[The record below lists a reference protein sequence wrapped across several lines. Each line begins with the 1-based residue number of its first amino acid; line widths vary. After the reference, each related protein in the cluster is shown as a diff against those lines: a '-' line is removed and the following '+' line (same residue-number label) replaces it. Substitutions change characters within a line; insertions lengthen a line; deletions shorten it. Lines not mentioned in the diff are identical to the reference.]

1 MALHRSSMSSRRG
14 SKNDSQKDDD
24 EPDNNGY
31 IQILVKPLEQGHFN
45 LVLNW
50 FGIHNYSTQQ
60 VGAAYGIVVLLGSV
74 LFYQLVKCD
83 LGSYF
88 QRLCGVLVPMFTIM
102 CCFYWLSLYLRQS
115 WNTTSIY
122 FLFSSCFVGET
133 IAQILIS
140 SWFGGT
146 GSSPPQDSGGG
157 GETPSSSP
165 ATQPLVV
172 FIVLFSVCTA
182 SVFSSLETIHSVVVI
197 TLVSF
202 TRFLACSALG
212 ELPQTLRPYL
222 AYICGLLGIII
233 SKYMETILK
242 PPINNFVT
250 HDGKI
255 SVIKRRRS
263 SSSSAHAFSA
273 HRSARRTSLPALIPK
288 SQCSSN
294 SFEAAILGEAHGLI
308 TDMLADVS
316 LPPNVISGLRT
327 LGNLLRPAESH
338 SSFHKPR
345 VSPLVSLTE
354 STSYSSDNEE
364 SPYTGER
371 PNMLPKKMRR
381 SLPPSLIRR
390 MSTST
395 WTTTTSATG
404 MPTLELEPCRIRS
417 SSFRHSRDGTP
428 ASSPVG
434 SRSNSPSP
442 SSPTVILTIPK
453 SRSFSLASP
462 SPAGSSHSK
471 RFSRKSMASSVQ
483 GLESFTGRGDSLS
496 SSSSLSSSKHISSYS
511 TSTTKEDSDLSPSA
525 MDEGDRSKL
534 PLFKEQ
540 QMTSL
545 RRLNITS
552 DYESND
558 SPSSSDH
565 SDSVLTS
572 DDLVS
577 GSPPKRPVY
586 NRGSSS
592 SQAASQFRRVV
603 HDTHIADELG
613 VDTAEDAD
621 EEDVDDHEPDEIP
634 SVVPEVKKD
643 ISHVPVLPSLID
655 GEDRTDSAECA
666 CNEHLPYDVNTIDQ
680 CELLHIHKLNEW
692 DYPIFDLS
700 DKYHDTILSR
710 MIYKLFMDVGL
721 FETFRIPVAPF
732 LHFFHELEIGYREKP
747 YHNRIHA
754 SDVLHGVYYLSTQPI
769 PGFTQL
775 HTTDMFSRNGS
786 SSESESDCV
795 EKMIHKAGSFMAEDS
810 YGIMGG
816 NFPAL
821 ELMALYTAAAMHD
834 YNHPGRTNAF
844 LVATHAKQAILYNDR
859 SVLENYHAA
868 AAWQLLLS
876 KQHNNYLSGLD
887 QAEFKR
893 FRFLVIELIL
903 ATDLKRHFE
912 ILAEFNA
919 KLHISGCGGQCLT
932 RVNDEESSTGIDW
945 SVETERLLVMQMV
958 IKLADINGPAKTKH
972 LHRQWT
978 YRIAE
983 EFYEQG
989 DEEVNLGMPI
999 SPYMDRKMPQLAK
1012 LQQTFINHLVAP
1024 LCNAMVTGGLLP
1036 GTWVEDEDSDA
1047 ETSEQSDTDKADS
1060 TCKDTEDENETD
1072 QDTGSPVLLKFDKK
1086 PRKVNCLLTKN
1097 MKENYEYWIGVMKQ
1111 EEQQKMNSETTTETV
1126 QQDNGSEMEPIK
1138 EETESAASANS
1149 SPGAPGTPSKEPAA
1163 QPENTD
1169 NASEE
1174 K

>member
-50 FGIHNYSTQQ
+50 FGIHNFSTQQ
-60 VGAAYGIVVLLGSV
+60 VGAAYGLVVLLGSV
-74 LFYQLVKCD
+74 LLYQLVKCD

-115 WNTTSIY
+115 WNTTSVY

-140 SWFGGT
+140 NWFGGT
-146 GSSPPQDSGGG
+146 GSSPPQDTGGG
-157 GETPSSSP
+157 GEVPPSSP
-165 ATQPLVV
+165 TTQPLVV
-172 FIVLFSVCTA
+172 FIVLFSVCTS
-182 SVFSSLETIHSVVVI
+182 SVFSSLETIHSAMVI

-202 TRFLACSALG
+202 TRFLACSSLG
-212 ELPQTLRPYL
+212 DLPPSLRPYL
-222 AYICGLLGIII
+222 AYICGLVGIII

-242 PPINNFVT
+242 PPINNFMT

-288 SQCSSN
+288 SQCSSS
-294 SFEAAILGEAHGLI
+294 SFESAILGEAHGLI

-327 LGNLLRPAESH
+327 LGNLLKPAESH

-354 STSYSSDNEE
+354 STNYSSDNEE

-371 PNMLPKKMRR
+371 PSMLPKKMRR

-462 SPAGSSHSK
+462 SPVGSSHSK

-483 GLESFTGRGDSLS
+483 GLESSAGRGDSLS
-496 SSSSLSSSKHISSYS
+496 SSLSSSSSSSKHISSYS

-525 MDEGDRSKL
+525 MEEGEHTKL
-534 PLFKEQ
+534 PLIKEQ

-565 SDSVLTS
+565 SDGVMTS

-592 SQAASQFRRVV
+592 TQAASQFRRVI
-603 HDTHIADELG
+603 HDTRIADELG

-621 EEDVDDHEPDEIP
+621 EEDVDDHETDEIPP
-634 SVVPEVKKD
+634 SVVPDVKKD
-643 ISHVPVLPSLID
+643 SSCGTVPLLLEL
-655 GEDRTDSAECA
+655 GEDRTDSAKSVCSDI
-666 CNEHLPYDVNTIDQ
+666 LPWDVNTIEQ
-680 CELLHIHKLNEW
+680 CDILHIHKLNEW
-692 DYPIFDLS
+692 DFPIFELS
-700 DKYHDTILSR
+700 DKFHDTILSR
-710 MIYKLFMDVGL
+710 MIYKLFMEVGL

-732 LHFFHELEIGYREKP
+732 LQFFHELEIGYKDKP

-795 EKMIHKAGSFMAEDS
+795 EKMTHRAGSFMAEDS

-876 KQHNNYLSGLD
+876 NPHHNYLSGLD

-919 KLHISGCGGQCLT
+919 K
-932 RVNDEESSTGIDW
+932 VNDEESSTGIDW

-989 DEEVNLGMPI
+989 DEELGLGMPI

-1036 GTWVEDEDSDA
+1036 GTWVEDPDSDA
-1047 ETSEQSDTDKADS
+1047 EASGQSDTDKTDN

-1072 QDTGSPVLLKFDKK
+1072 QDTGSPVLMKFAKK

-1111 EEQQKMNSETTTETV
+1111 EELQKANSETSTESG
-1126 QQDNGSEMEPIK
+1126 QQPENSSEMEPIK

-1149 SPGAPGTPSKEPAA
+1149 SPGAPGTPSKESAV
-1163 QPENTD
+1163 QSDDTD
-1169 NASEE
+1169 NTLEE
-1174 K
+1174 DK

>member
-50 FGIHNYSTQQ
+50 FGIHNFSTQQ

-74 LFYQLVKCD
+74 LLYQLVKCD

-115 WNTTSIY
+115 WNTTSVY

-140 SWFGGT
+140 NWFGGT
-146 GSSPPQDSGGG
+146 GSSPPQSSGGG
-157 GETPSSSP
+157 EEVPPSSP
-165 ATQPLVV
+165 TTQPLVV

-182 SVFSSLETIHSVVVI
+182 SVFSSLETIHSSMVI

-202 TRFLACSALG
+202 TRFLACSSLG
-212 ELPQTLRPYL
+212 DLPQSLRPYL
-222 AYICGLLGIII
+222 AYICGLVGIII

-242 PPINNFVT
+242 PPINNFMT

-288 SQCSSN
+288 SQCSSS
-294 SFEAAILGEAHGLI
+294 SFESAILGEAHGLI

-327 LGNLLRPAESH
+327 LGNLLKPAESH

-354 STSYSSDNEE
+354 STNYSSDNEE

-371 PNMLPKKMRR
+371 PSMLPKKMRR

-428 ASSPVG
+428 ASSPV
-434 SRSNSPSP
+434 
-442 SSPTVILTIPK
+442 
-453 SRSFSLASP
+453 
-462 SPAGSSHSK
+462 
-471 RFSRKSMASSVQ
+471 M
-483 GLESFTGRGDSLS
+483 
-496 SSSSLSSSKHISSYS
+496 
-511 TSTTKEDSDLSPSA
+511 
-525 MDEGDRSKL
+525 
-534 PLFKEQ
+534 
-540 QMTSL
+540 
-545 RRLNITS
+545 
-552 DYESND
+552 
-558 SPSSSDH
+558 
-565 SDSVLTS
+565 
-572 DDLVS
+572 
-577 GSPPKRPVY
+577 
-586 NRGSSS
+586 
-592 SQAASQFRRVV
+592 
-603 HDTHIADELG
+603 HDTHLSDELG

-621 EEDVDDHEPDEIP
+621 EEDVDDHETDEIP
-634 SVVPEVKKD
+634 SVVQEVKKD
-643 ISHVPVLPSLID
+643 ISAVPLLLEL
-655 GEDRTDSAECA
+655 GEGRTDSSKSVCSDI
-666 CNEHLPYDVNTIDQ
+666 LPWDVNSVEQ
-680 CELLHIHKLNEW
+680 CELLHIHQLNEW
-692 DYPIFDLS
+692 DFPIFELS
-700 DKYHDTILSR
+700 DKFHDTILSR
-710 MIYKLFMDVGL
+710 MIYKLFMEVGL

-786 SSESESDCV
+786 SSESESDCI
-795 EKMIHKAGSFMAEDS
+795 EKMTHRAGSFMAEDS

-876 KQHNNYLSGLD
+876 NPHHNYLSGLD

-919 KLHISGCGGQCLT
+919 KLHISGCGGQYH
-932 RVNDEESSTGIDW
+932 VNDEESSTGIDW

-989 DEEVNLGMPI
+989 DEELGLGMPI

-1036 GTWVEDEDSDA
+1036 GTWVEDPDSDA
-1047 ETSEQSDTDKADS
+1047 EASGQSDTEKTDN

-1072 QDTGSPVLLKFDKK
+1072 PDTGSPVLLKFDKK

-1097 MKENYEYWIGVMKQ
+1097 MKENYEYWLGIMKQ
-1111 EEQQKMNSETTTETV
+1111 EEQQKAESTETG
-1126 QQDNGSEMEPIK
+1126 QLSESSEMEPIK
-1138 EETESAASANS
+1138 EETESVASANS
-1149 SPGAPGTPSKEPAA
+1149 SPGAPGTPSKEPAV
-1163 QPENTD
+1163 QTD
-1169 NASEE
+1169 NTSEE

>member
-1 MALHRSSMSSRRG
+1 
-14 SKNDSQKDDD
+14 
-24 EPDNNGY
+24 
-31 IQILVKPLEQGHFN
+31 
-45 LVLNW
+45 
-50 FGIHNYSTQQ
+50 
-60 VGAAYGIVVLLGSV
+60 
-74 LFYQLVKCD
+74 C
-83 LGSYF
+83 
-88 QRLCGVLVPMFTIM
+88 
-102 CCFYWLSLYLRQS
+102 
-115 WNTTSIY
+115 
-122 FLFSSCFVGET
+122 
-133 IAQILIS
+133 
-140 SWFGGT
+140 
-146 GSSPPQDSGGG
+146 
-157 GETPSSSP
+157 
-165 ATQPLVV
+165 
-172 FIVLFSVCTA
+172 
-182 SVFSSLETIHSVVVI
+182 
-197 TLVSF
+197 
-202 TRFLACSALG
+202 
-212 ELPQTLRPYL
+212 
-222 AYICGLLGIII
+222 
-233 SKYMETILK
+233 
-242 PPINNFVT
+242 
-250 HDGKI
+250 
-255 SVIKRRRS
+255 S
-263 SSSSAHAFSA
+263 SSS
-273 HRSARRTSLPALIPK
+273 
-288 SQCSSN
+288 
-294 SFEAAILGEAHGLI
+294 FESAILGEAHGLI

-327 LGNLLRPAESH
+327 LGNLLKPAESH

-354 STSYSSDNEE
+354 STNYSSDNEE

-371 PNMLPKKMRR
+371 PSMLPKKMRR

-483 GLESFTGRGDSLS
+483 GLESSIGRGDSLS
-496 SSSSLSSSKHISSYS
+496 SSSSSSKHISSYS
-511 TSTTKEDSDLSPSA
+511 TSTTKEDSDFSPSA
-525 MDEGDRSKL
+525 MDEGDHSKL
-534 PLFKEQ
+534 PLIKEQ

-565 SDSVLTS
+565 SDSVVTS

-592 SQAASQFRRVV
+592 SQAASQFRRVI
-603 HDTHIADELG
+603 HDTRIADELG
-613 VDTAEDAD
+613 VDTADDAD
-621 EEDVDDHEPDEIP
+621 EEDVDDHETDEIP

-643 ISHVPVLPSLID
+643 ISCGTVPPLLELGVD
-655 GEDRTDSAECA
+655 QTDSAKSVCSDI
-666 CNEHLPYDVNTIDQ
+666 LPWDVNTIEQ

-700 DKYHDTILSR
+700 DKFHDTILSR
-710 MIYKLFMDVGL
+710 MIYKLFMEVGL
-721 FETFRIPVAPF
+721 FETFRIPVTPF

-795 EKMIHKAGSFMAEDS
+795 EKMTHRAGSFLAEDS

-868 AAWQLLLS
+868 AAWQLLLANPH
-876 KQHNNYLSGLD
+876 HNFLSGLD

-919 KLHISGCGGQCLT
+919 K
-932 RVNDEESSTGIDW
+932 VNDEESSTGIDW

-989 DEEVNLGMPI
+989 DEELGLGMPI

-1036 GTWVEDEDSDA
+1036 GTWVEDPDSDA
-1047 ETSEQSDTDKADS
+1047 EAIVYFASGQSDTEKTDN

-1072 QDTGSPVLLKFDKK
+1072 QETGSPVLLKFDKK

-1097 MKENYEYWIGVMKQ
+1097 MKENYEYWLGIMKQ
-1111 EEQQKMNSETTTETV
+1111 EEDQKTSSETTTETV
-1126 QQDNGSEMEPIK
+1126 PQSENSSEMEPIK

-1149 SPGAPGTPSKEPAA
+1149 SPDVPGTPSKEPGI
-1163 QPENTD
+1163 QSDD
-1169 NASEE
+1169 NDKTSED